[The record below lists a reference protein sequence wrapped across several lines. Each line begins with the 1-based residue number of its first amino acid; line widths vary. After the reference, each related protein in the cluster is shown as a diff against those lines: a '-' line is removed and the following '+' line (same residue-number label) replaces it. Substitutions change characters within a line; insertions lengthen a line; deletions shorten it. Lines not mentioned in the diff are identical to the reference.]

1 MTMVDRDS
9 KADVKTS
16 VLPKVAIV
24 MSSIGL
30 VVSAIALGAAAQSG
44 LPDRGRRC
52 GGRGQR
58 RLQCLELPGPND
70 CGVDGK

>member
-1 MTMVDRDS
+1 MTMVDRES

-24 MSSIGL
+24 MSSIAL
-30 VVSAIALGAAAQSG
+30 VGSAIALGAVAQSG
-44 LPDRGRRC
+44 LTDRDDIEN
-52 GGRGQR
+52 

>member
-9 KADVKTS
+9 KADVKAS

-30 VVSAIALGAAAQSG
+30 VVSAIALGAVAQSG
-44 LPDRGRRC
+44 LTDRDDIEN
-52 GGRGQR
+52 